1 MPTKT
6 KRQLNEE
13 IKILKGRLEK
23 PAASTA
29 VIEPTGTLEDSIKVR
44 DVEITN
50 LKDSIIRNQQTT
62 DTQIAQLQDS
72 LTKSDAAFLTV
83 KAELAQ
89 LNDRPVSDGMVLDFI
104 NNRIDEDTWQ
114 KIGKIKQFG
123 LATVEDSKLKLP
135 ACLKDAKT
143 RKSVHEELG
152 EEGYELLLWIEN
164 DGTLYTQRYTP
175 ILKNLTRKKK
185 KGNYDHAKAA
195 KLFMYLVDA
204 GAQSYVKE
212 FGGTIKEVF
221 PKATRLKVAESLADS
236 FETEYDLGNYADL
249 ADSGDI
255 SDAKL
260 EKAAMD
266 SAELSDTPQPEDE
279 LKPRIPGTPVL
290 PDAETKPEEKPE
302 ETAPVADVESPG
314 EKWWR
319 EFQEGLNK

>member
-44 DVEITN
+44 DVEIAN

-72 LTKSDAAFLTV
+72 LTKSDAAFLQVT
-83 KAELAQ
+83 AEL
-89 LNDRPVSDGMVLDFI
+89 SDAISYEHERAIVVDFLDKLTP
-104 NNRIDEDTWQ
+104 E
-114 KIGKIKQFG
+114 GKIALSERLG
-123 LATVEDSKLKLP
+123 LATVEDSAELGDKVGVEDIHESFVNGQREQAVKQIKRYGAYDFFDDYKRYLESSNYPMGEQFMYFTDATGSYLKRTGKGKLK
-135 ACLKDAKT
+135 
-143 RKSVHEELG
+143 
-152 EEGYELLLWIEN
+152 
-164 DGTLYTQRYTP
+164 
-175 ILKNLTRKKK
+175 
-185 KGNYDHAKAA
+185 
-195 KLFMYLVDA
+195 
-204 GAQSYVKE
+204 
-212 FGGTIKEVF
+212 
-221 PKATRLKVAESLADS
+221 
-236 FETEYDLGNYADL
+236 
-249 ADSGDI
+249 
-255 SDAKL
+255 
-260 EKAAMD
+260 
-266 SAELSDTPQPEDE
+266 DTPQPEDE

-302 ETAPVADVESPG
+302 ETAQVADIQPEESPG

>member
-123 LATVEDSKLKLP
+123 LATVEDS
-135 ACLKDAKT
+135 A
-143 RKSVHEELG
+143 ELG
-152 EEGYELLLWIEN
+152 DKVGVEDIHESFVNG
-164 DGTLYTQRYTP
+164 QREQAVKQIKRYGAYDFFDDYKHY
-175 ILKNLTRKKK
+175 LESS
-185 KGNYDHAKAA
+185 NYPMGEQ
-195 KLFMYLVDA
+195 FMYFTDA
-204 GAQSYVKE
+204 TGSY
-212 FGGTIKEVF
+212 
-221 PKATRLKVAESLADS
+221 LKR
-236 FETEYDLGNYADL
+236 TGK
-249 ADSGDI
+249 G
-255 SDAKL
+255 K
-260 EKAAMD
+260 
-266 SAELSDTPQPEDE
+266 LSDTPQPEDE

-302 ETAPVADVESPG
+302 AAPVTDVESPG